1 MIKKMKLNLIFEL
14 LKEKGF
20 KDKFFEDKINFY

>member
-1 MIKKMKLNLIFEL
+1 MSIVEL

-20 KDKFFEDKINFY
+20 KVTEIKKELTVIRNVNYH